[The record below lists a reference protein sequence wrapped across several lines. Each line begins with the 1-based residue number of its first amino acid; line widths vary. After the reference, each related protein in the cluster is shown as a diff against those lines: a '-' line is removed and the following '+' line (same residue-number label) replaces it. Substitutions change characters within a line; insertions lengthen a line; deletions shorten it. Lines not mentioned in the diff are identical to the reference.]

1 MSTTEAMAGRGLIAV
16 AGEALVDLV
25 PADAPDRFQAVP
37 GGSPANVA
45 VGLARLGVPVRMLA
59 RLGSDPLGHRIRNHL
74 RDNAVALDHIVNATE
89 PTSLAIVDVD
99 PDGMAHYDFRVDGT
113 ADWQW
118 TDSELSTALD
128 GSVLALHTG
137 SLALTVPPGADA
149 LTRLVDRARSTATIS
164 YDPNFRPQL
173 MIRDNTLDRVH
184 AMLARADIVKASG
197 EDLSWLYP
205 GRSPEEVVAD
215 WSARGPA
222 LVIVTL
228 GPDGALAATAA
239 DATPIHRP
247 GHPVE
252 VIDTVGAGDA
262 FTAGI
267 LAGLRTR
274 HLLGAAYREALRA
287 IPKHDLTAILDEATL
302 VAALTCARRGAD
314 PPTADELVTG
324 R

>member
-1 MSTTEAMAGRGLIAV
+1 MSTTEAVADRGLIAV

-25 PADAPDRFQAVP
+25 LTDAPDRFQAVP

-59 RLGSDPLGHRIRNHL
+59 RLGGDPLGHRIRNHL
-74 RDNAVALDHIVNATE
+74 RDNAVALDHVVDATE

-149 LTRLVDRARSTATIS
+149 LTRLVDRARSRATIS

-173 MIRDNTLDRVH
+173 MIRDNILDRVH
-184 AMLARADIVKASG
+184 AMIARADIVKASA

-205 GRSPEEVVAD
+205 GRNPEEVVAD

-228 GPDGALAATAA
+228 GPDGALAATAI

-247 GHPVE
+247 GRPVE

-267 LAGLRTR
+267 LAGLRDH
-274 HLLGAAYREALRA
+274 HLLGAACREALRA
-287 IPKHDLTAILDEATL
+287 IPKHVLTAILDEATM
-302 VAALTCARRGAD
+302 VAALTCGRRGAD
-314 PPTADELVTG
+314 PPTAAELFTG

>member
-1 MSTTEAMAGRGLIAV
+1 MSTTEALAGLGLIAV

-59 RLGSDPLGHRIRNHL
+59 RLGGDPLGHRIRNHL
-74 RDNAVALDHIVNATE
+74 RDNAVALDHVVNATE

-99 PDGMAHYDFRVDGT
+99 PDGMVHYDFRVDGT

-173 MIRDNTLDRVH
+173 MIRANTVDRVH
-184 AMLARADIVKASG
+184 AMLTRADIVKASA
-197 EDLSWLYP
+197 EDLSWLHP

-228 GPDGALAATAA
+228 GPDGALAATGA

-247 GHPVE
+247 GRPVD

-262 FTAGI
+262 FTAAI
-267 LAGLRTR
+267 LAGLRTH
-274 HLLGAAYREALRA
+274 HLLGAANREALRA
-287 IPKHDLTAILDEATL
+287 IPKHDLTAILDEANL
-302 VAALTCARRGAD
+302 VAALTCGRRGAD
-314 PPTADELVTG
+314 PPTAAELVTG